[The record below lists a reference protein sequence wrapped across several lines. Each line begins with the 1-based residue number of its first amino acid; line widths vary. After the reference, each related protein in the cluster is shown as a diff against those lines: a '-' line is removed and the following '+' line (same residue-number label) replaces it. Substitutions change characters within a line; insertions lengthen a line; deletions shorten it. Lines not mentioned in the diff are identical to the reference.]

1 MVETIDFP
9 YKQTGVYFDESKS
22 IDELNS
28 VSEALNIKTPG
39 FKRKYRVLSLDGG
52 GIRGVMVARILQR
65 LSAALPDVMSQFDM
79 FAGTSTGSILASA
92 FAAGIPPSEAVKLYT
107 KLANS
112 VFSDSLWDN
121 VMDLGMVIGAQYDQD
136 ELQKHLKT
144 IFGEL
149 RLENLEKKI
158 LIATFDTKSEET
170 STWKPKFLHNFE
182 GDDSDGDWRVSEA
195 ILASTAAPVFFP
207 IYNGYIDGGVV
218 ANNPS
223 VCAYAQVMNFVGGYT
238 DVRLLSMG
246 TGKNPMYVDID
257 SGYEDWGVIQ
267 WIPELLY
274 IMMDGGVGIADY
286 QARTLLGSRYHR
298 VNPTLKSKMP
308 LDGILYIPELLKI
321 ADNLDMAPIVQW
333 AKDNL
338 YD

>member
-1 MVETIDFP
+1 MSETVGYT
-9 YKQTGVYFDESKS
+9 YKQTGIIVDES
-22 IDELNS
+22 NQ
-28 VSEALNIKTPG
+28 VSGSPETITLVSSPVQN
-39 FKRKYRVLSLDGG
+39 KYNVLSLDGG

-65 LSAALPDVMSQFDM
+65 LTAALPDVMSRFDM
-79 FAGTSTGSILASA
+79 FAGTSTGSILACA

-112 VFSDSLWDN
+112 VFTDSLWDN
-121 VMDLGMVIGAQYDQD
+121 VMDLGMAIGAQYDQD
-136 ELQKHLKT
+136 ELQKHLKS

-149 RLENLEKKI
+149 WLGNLEKKV
-158 LIATFDTKSEET
+158 LIATFDTRSEKT
-170 STWKPKFLHNFE
+170 DTWKPKFLHNFE
-182 GDDSDGDWRVSEA
+182 GDDSDGDWLVSEA

-207 IYNGYIDGGVV
+207 IHNGYIDGGVV

-223 VCAYAQVMNFVGGYT
+223 VCAYAQVMNFVGGWT

-257 SGYEDWGVIQ
+257 SGYEDWGIIQ

-286 QARTLLGSRYHR
+286 QARTLLGSKYHR
-298 VNPTLKSKMP
+298 VNPTLKSKIP

-321 ADNLDMAPIVQW
+321 ADNLDMAPVVQW